1 MIIHKTVMIIRRSYS
16 HGYKEKHFDS
26 LSGGGLW
33 RRHGVS
39 LSNGII
45 SMLYCSRSSNG
56 IKSSSWGAKGK
67 YYF

>member
-26 LSGGGLW
+26 LSGGLW
-33 RRHGVS
+33 RRFSVS
-39 LSNGII
+39 MSNGII
-45 SMLYCSRSSNG
+45 SMLYCSRSNNG
-56 IKSSSWGAKGK
+56 IKSSSRVARGK